1 MSRGKMFGHAHRH
14 RHGRGGPGGRGAG
27 FEAFDE
33 MSGGRSG
40 GRGWG
45 RRHRRR
51 GRIFEQGDLR
61 FLILGLIAEKPRHGY
76 EIIKA
81 IEEETGGAY
90 TPSPGVIY
98 PTLTLLEEMG
108 HIAAAQGDGNRKQF
122 AITAEGET
130 FLAENRTAADAV
142 KARMREVAAEQAD
155 RPAPEVLRA
164 IENLRNVLYMR
175 WERGPI
181 PREEA
186 RRIAEALDRAARDIE
201 NG

>member
-1 MSRGKMFGHAHRH
+1 MHRGKMFGHAHRH
-14 RHGRGGPGGRGAG
+14 RHGRGRGDG
-27 FEAFDE
+27 FEGFEE
-33 MSGGRSG
+33 MGGG

-45 RRHRRR
+45 RRHRRRR

-108 HIAAAQGDGNRKQF
+108 QIAATEGDGNRKQF
-122 AITAEGET
+122 AITAEGEAY
-130 FLAENRTAADAV
+130 LAENRTAAEAV
-142 KARMREVAAEQAD
+142 KARMREVASEQAD
-155 RPAPEVLRA
+155 RPAPEILRA

-181 PREEA
+181 PRDEA
-186 RRIAEALDRAARDIE
+186 KRIAETLDRAARDIE

>member
-1 MSRGKMFGHAHRH
+1 MRNRKMFGHAHRH
-14 RHGRGGPGGRGAG
+14 RHGRGPGDG
-27 FEAFDE
+27 FEGFEE
-33 MSGGRSG
+33 MGG

-45 RRHRRR
+45 RRHRRRR

-108 HIAAAQGDGNRKQF
+108 QIAATEGDGNRKQF
-122 AITAEGET
+122 AITAEGEAY
-130 FLAENRTAADAV
+130 LAENRSAAEAV
-142 KARMREVAAEQAD
+142 KARMREVASEQAD
-155 RPAPEVLRA
+155 RPAPEIQRA

-181 PREEA
+181 DRDEA
-186 RRIAEALDRAARDIE
+186 KRIAETLDRAARDIE

>member
-1 MSRGKMFGHAHRH
+1 MRNRKMFGHAHRH
-14 RHGRGGPGGRGAG
+14 RHGRGPGDG
-27 FEAFDE
+27 FEGFEE
-33 MSGGRSG
+33 MGG

-45 RRHRRR
+45 RRHRRRR

-61 FLILGLIAEKPRHGY
+61 FLILGLIAEKLRHGY

-108 HIAAAQGDGNRKQF
+108 QIAATEGDGNRKQF
-122 AITAEGET
+122 AITAEGEAY
-130 FLAENRTAADAV
+130 LAENRSAAEAV
-142 KARMREVAAEQAD
+142 KARMREVASEQAD
-155 RPAPEVLRA
+155 RPAPEIQRA

-175 WERGPI
+175 GERGPI
-181 PREEA
+181 DRDEA
-186 RRIAEALDRAARDIE
+186 KRIAETLDRAARDIE

>member
-1 MSRGKMFGHAHRH
+1 MHRGKMFGHAHRH
-14 RHGRGGPGGRGAG
+14 RHGRGRGDG
-27 FEAFDE
+27 FEGFEE
-33 MSGGRSG
+33 MGG

-45 RRHRRR
+45 RRHRRRR

-76 EIIKA
+76 DIIKA

-98 PTLTLLEEMG
+98 PSLTLLEEMG
-108 HIAAAQGDGNRKQF
+108 LIATADGDGNRKQF
-122 AITAEGET
+122 AITGEGDAY
-130 FLAENRTAADAV
+130 LAENRSAAEAV
-142 KARMREVAAEQAD
+142 KARMREVASEQAD
-155 RPAPEVLRA
+155 RPAPEIQRA

-181 PREEA
+181 DRDEA
-186 RRIAEALDRAARDIE
+186 KRIAETLDRAARDIE

>member
-1 MSRGKMFGHAHRH
+1 MHRGKMFGHAHRH
-14 RHGRGGPGGRGAG
+14 RHGRGRGDSFEG
-27 FEAFDE
+27 FEE
-33 MSGGRSG
+33 MGG

-45 RRHRRR
+45 RRHRRRR

-108 HIAAAQGDGNRKQF
+108 QIAATEGDGNRKQF
-122 AITAEGET
+122 AITAEGEAY
-130 FLAENRTAADAV
+130 LAENRTAAEAV
-142 KARMREVAAEQAD
+142 KARMREVASEQAD
-155 RPAPEVLRA
+155 RPAPEILRA

-181 PREEA
+181 PRDEA
-186 RRIAEALDRAARDIE
+186 KRIAETLDRAARDIE

>member
-1 MSRGKMFGHAHRH
+1 MYRGKMFGHAHRH
-14 RHGRGGPGGRGAG
+14 RHGRGWGRGNG
-27 FEAFDE
+27 FEGFEE
-33 MSGGRSG
+33 MG
-40 GRGWG
+40 GRGWGRG

-108 HIAAAQGDGNRKQF
+108 HIAATEGEGNRKQF
-122 AITAEGET
+122 AITAEGEAY
-130 FLAENRTAADAV
+130 LAENRTAAEAV
-142 KARMREVAAEQAD
+142 KARMREVASEQAD
-155 RPAPEVLRA
+155 QPAPEILRA

-181 PREEA
+181 ARDEA
-186 RRIAEALDRAARDIE
+186 KQIAETLDRAARDIE

>member
-1 MSRGKMFGHAHRH
+1 MRNRKMFGHAHRH
-14 RHGRGGPGGRGAG
+14 RHGRGPGDG
-27 FEAFDE
+27 FEGFEE
-33 MSGGRSG
+33 MGG

-45 RRHRRR
+45 RRHRRRR

-108 HIAAAQGDGNRKQF
+108 QIAATEGDGNRKQF
-122 AITAEGET
+122 AITAEGEAYLT
-130 FLAENRTAADAV
+130 ENRTAAEAV
-142 KARMREVAAEQAD
+142 KARMREVASEQAD
-155 RPAPEVLRA
+155 RPAPEIQRA

-175 WERGPI
+175 GERGPI
-181 PREEA
+181 DRDEA
-186 RRIAEALDRAARDIE
+186 KRIAETLDRAARDIE

>member
-1 MSRGKMFGHAHRH
+1 MG
-14 RHGRGGPGGRGAG
+14 
-27 FEAFDE
+27 
-33 MSGGRSG
+33 G

-45 RRHRRR
+45 RRHRRRR

-108 HIAAAQGDGNRKQF
+108 HIAAAEGDGNRKQF
-122 AITAEGET
+122 ALTGEGET
-130 FLAENRTAADAV
+130 YLADNRTAADAV
-142 KARMREVAAEQAD
+142 KARMREVASEQAD
-155 RPAPEVLRA
+155 RPAPEILRA

-186 RRIAEALDRAARDIE
+186 KRIAETLDRAARDIE

>member
-1 MSRGKMFGHAHRH
+1 M
-14 RHGRGGPGGRGAG
+14 
-27 FEAFDE
+27 
-33 MSGGRSG
+33 
-40 GRGWG
+40 
-45 RRHRRR
+45 
-51 GRIFEQGDLR
+51 R

>member
-1 MSRGKMFGHAHRH
+1 MRNRKMFGHAHRH
-14 RHGRGGPGGRGAG
+14 RHGRGPGDG
-27 FEAFDE
+27 FEGFEE
-33 MSGGRSG
+33 MGG
-40 GRGWG
+40 GRGWD
-45 RRHRRR
+45 RRHRRRR

-108 HIAAAQGDGNRKQF
+108 QIAATEGDGNRKQF
-122 AITAEGET
+122 AITAEGEAY
-130 FLAENRTAADAV
+130 LAENRTAAEAV
-142 KARMREVAAEQAD
+142 KARMREVASEQAD
-155 RPAPEVLRA
+155 RPAPEIQRA

-175 WERGPI
+175 GERGPI
-181 PREEA
+181 DRDEA
-186 RRIAEALDRAARDIE
+186 KRIAETLDRAARDIE